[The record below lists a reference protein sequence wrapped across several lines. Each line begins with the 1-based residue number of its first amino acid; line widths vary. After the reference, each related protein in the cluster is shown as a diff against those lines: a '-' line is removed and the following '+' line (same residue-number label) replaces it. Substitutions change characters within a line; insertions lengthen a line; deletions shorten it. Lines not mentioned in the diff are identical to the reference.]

1 MNMSLK
7 AFHIVFITVST
18 LLFVGFGV
26 WSLRMYQHSGGTANL
41 AFGIGSLVGAVAL
54 VIYGRFFLKKLK
66 SVSYL

>member
-1 MNMSLK
+1 MSLK

-26 WSLRMYQHSGGTANL
+26 WSLRMYQHNGGIVNL
-41 AFGIGSLVGAVAL
+41 AFGIGSLVGALAL
-54 VIYGRFFLKKLK
+54 VIYGRYFLKKLK